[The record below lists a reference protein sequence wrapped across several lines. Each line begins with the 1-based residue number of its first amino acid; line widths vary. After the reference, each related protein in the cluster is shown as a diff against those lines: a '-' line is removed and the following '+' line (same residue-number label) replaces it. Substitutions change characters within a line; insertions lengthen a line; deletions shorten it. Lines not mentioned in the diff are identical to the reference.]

1 VSEEANGTSNTARAI
16 NASTFIACLALPATS
31 IRVERYCP
39 GIQGV
44 VRLETRAPQAARV
57 AKLIAEV
64 KEIARWALEFGTRRA
79 FSIR

>member
-16 NASTFIACLALPATS
+16 TISTFIAFLALPATG
-31 IRVERYCP
+31 IRVEWYCQR
-39 GIQGV
+39 ILGV

-64 KEIARWALEFGTRRA
+64 KEIARRAVEFGTRRA